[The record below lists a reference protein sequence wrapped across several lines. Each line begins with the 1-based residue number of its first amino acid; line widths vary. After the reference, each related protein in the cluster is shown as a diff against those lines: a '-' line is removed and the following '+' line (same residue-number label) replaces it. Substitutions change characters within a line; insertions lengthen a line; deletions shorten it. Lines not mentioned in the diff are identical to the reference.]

1 MIFVFVK
8 VIIYLELLCREVFLL
23 TENKIYEALEKLT
36 ACGGTSGYEKDAAT
50 VSENIL
56 SEYMNTCT
64 DNMGNVIG
72 ALNEEGKIKVL
83 LDAHLDRI
91 GLVVKGIDEKGFLLV
106 EKVGG
111 LDERVLTG
119 AEVTVYG
126 KKALTGVICST
137 PPHLLSVEDEKK
149 GVDVSK
155 IAIDIGFARK
165 EAEELVSIG
174 DRAIIKS
181 EFTRLL
187 GSRVAAGALD
197 NRCGVLSLIL
207 AAEKLCKRLKNV
219 SLTILLSSQEETYG
233 SGAKCGAY
241 STDADYAIAVD
252 VGFGGDCY
260 TEKSLTVALG
270 KGPSIGI
277 APVLDRGLTLKLKE
291 IAEKENIP
299 YQHDVMSRTTG
310 TNADHI
316 CITKGGIKTA
326 LLSIPLK
333 YMHTPVEVIDIKDVE
348 YTAAL
353 IEKFILTL
361 EENANA

>member
-1 MIFVFVK
+1 M
-8 VIIYLELLCREVFLL
+8 
-23 TENKIYEALEKLT
+23 TEKKLYEILEKLT
-36 ACGGTSGYEKDAAT
+36 LCSGTSGYEREAAD
-50 VSENIL
+50 VSADIL
-56 SEYMNTCT
+56 SAYMKTHEDT
-64 DNMGNVIG
+64 MGSVVG
-72 ALNEEGKIKVL
+72 TLNEKGKIKVF

-91 GLVVKGIDEKGFLLV
+91 GLVIRGIDEKGFLLV

-126 KKALTGVICST
+126 KDVLSGVICST
-137 PPHLLSVEDEKK
+137 PPHLLSEEDEKK

-155 IAIDIGFARK
+155 IAIDIGFSK
-165 EAEELVSIG
+165 SEAEKCVSIG

-181 EFTRLL
+181 EFTKLI
-187 GSRVAAGALD
+187 GTRVAAGALD

-207 AAEKLCKRLKNV
+207 VAEKLKDKLKNV
-219 SLTILLSSQEETYG
+219 ALTVLLSAQEETYG

-241 STDADYAIAVD
+241 DVNADYAIAVD
-252 VGFGGDCY
+252 VGFGSDCY
-260 TEKSLTVALG
+260 TEKSLTVDLG

-277 APVLDRGLTLKLKE
+277 APVLDRAITLKLKE
-291 IAEKENIP
+291 IAEKEKIP

-333 YMHTPVEVIDIKDVE
+333 YMHTPVEVIDLKDVE
-348 YTAAL
+348 YTALL
-353 IEKFILTL
+353 IEKFILYL
-361 EENANA
+361 EDEANA

>member
-1 MIFVFVK
+1 M
-8 VIIYLELLCREVFLL
+8 
-23 TENKIYEALEKLT
+23 TENKLYEILEKLT
-36 ACGGTSGYEKDAAT
+36 SCGGTSGYEKEAAEI
-50 VSENIL
+50 SENIL
-56 SEYMNTCT
+56 SEYMNTRT

-91 GLVVKGIDEKGFLLV
+91 GLVIRGIDEKGFLLV

-126 KKALTGVICST
+126 NKTLTGVICST
-137 PPHLLSVEDEKK
+137 PPHLLSAEDEKK

-155 IAIDIGFARK
+155 IAIDAGFTKK
-165 EAEELVSIG
+165 EAEALVSIG
-174 DRAIIKS
+174 DRAVVKS
-181 EFTRLL
+181 EFTKLCA
-187 GSRVAAGALD
+187 SRISAGALD
-197 NRCGVLSLIL
+197 NRSGVAALIL
-207 AAEKLCKRLKNV
+207 AAEKVSQKLKNV
-219 SLTILLSSQEETYG
+219 SLTVLLSSQEETYG

-241 STDADYAIAVD
+241 GTDADYAVAVD
-252 VGFGGDCY
+252 VGFGSDCY
-260 TEKSLTVALG
+260 TEKSLTVDLG

-277 APVLDRGLTLKLKE
+277 APVLDRDLTLMLKA
-291 IAEKENIP
+291 IAEKESIP

-333 YMHTPVEVIDIKDVE
+333 YMHTPTEVIDLKDVE
-348 YTAAL
+348 YTAEL

-361 EENANA
+361 EEKANA